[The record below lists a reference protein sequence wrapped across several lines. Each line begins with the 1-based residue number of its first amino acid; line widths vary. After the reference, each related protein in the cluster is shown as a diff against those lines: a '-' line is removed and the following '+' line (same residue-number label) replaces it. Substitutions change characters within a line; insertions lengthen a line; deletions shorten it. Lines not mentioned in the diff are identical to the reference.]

1 LLRQPLIEQSSV
13 LLSDIRSGVVCIEAD
28 YYTAPLPLDEFNQLR
43 EKVNMQVLALVH
55 EMGLEW
61 PIDRRF
67 TNV

>member
-1 LLRQPLIEQSSV
+1 
-13 LLSDIRSGVVCIEAD
+13 VCIEAD

-43 EKVNMQVLALVH
+43 EKINMQVLALVH